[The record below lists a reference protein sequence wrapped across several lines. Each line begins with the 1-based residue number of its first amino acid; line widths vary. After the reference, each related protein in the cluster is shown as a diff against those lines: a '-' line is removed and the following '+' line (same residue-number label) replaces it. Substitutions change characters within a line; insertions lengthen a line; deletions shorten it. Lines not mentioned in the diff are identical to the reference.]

1 MLFFKY
7 PNFFNF
13 FLNLFCGLIKLIIF
27 VKIITMETGQTKVI
41 NINFVYYKIEKL
53 TKDKYLIESK
63 KSKKVAYI
71 DKLTLNELLKEK
83 LSPEKLE
90 WY

>member
-1 MLFFKY
+1 
-7 PNFFNF
+7 
-13 FLNLFCGLIKLIIF
+13 
-27 VKIITMETGQTKVI
+27 METGQTKVI

-63 KSKKVAYI
+63 KNNKVAYI
-71 DKLTLNELLKEK
+71 DKLILSDLIKEK
-83 LSPEKLE
+83 LSPDKLE